1 MIGRLQLIFA
11 NDSAVE
17 DGRTVVNMNLFRFKK
32 PEIRCM
38 SSASKHG
45 CSIRQSYQ
53 FTLLSR
59 YVPQTASLVPT
70 VGRRNSISTRFAFR
84 QQCSHSQT
92 AVGDAGSGACTMW
105 PPSRRSR
112 RCQRRDVACRDW
124 EVVAWR
130 GWPQL
135 GTIILYVFINYMFLI
150 IFPVLL
156 LLATCAAKFSLVCQE
171 FWHEIPQL
179 CWHRAD
185 PYGGRTKLVHCLA
198 DPGLS
203 KCPARAASIGSKAVH
218 PRSAIKS
225 NGKQVP

>member
-1 MIGRLQLIFA
+1 
-11 NDSAVE
+11 
-17 DGRTVVNMNLFRFKK
+17 
-32 PEIRCM
+32 M
-38 SSASKHG
+38 SSASKHD

-59 YVPQTASLVPT
+59 YVPQTASSVPT
-70 VGRRNSISTRFAFR
+70 VGRRNCVSAVVLRFGSSIR
-84 QQCSHSQT
+84 SQT

-124 EVVAWR
+124 EGVAWR

-156 LLATCAAKFSLVCQE
+156 LLATCAGCKVFIGLPGILGTKSRSFAG
-171 FWHEIPQL
+171 I
-179 CWHRAD
+179 
-185 PYGGRTKLVHCLA
+185 GRT
-198 DPGLS
+198 PTGGE
-203 KCPARAASIGSKAVH
+203 P
-218 PRSAIKS
+218 
-225 NGKQVP
+225 N